1 MAKDKKKDAGKGKSR
16 RQSAR
21 KQQPRKKQN
30 RIQLFFRETIG
41 ELRKVTWPTRKE
53 LYESTILVIVSVMA
67 VSIFIGVV
75 DFVFNKML
83 QFFAQNI

>member
-1 MAKDKKKDAGKGKSR
+1 MKRFIEFLKE
-16 RQSAR
+16 AR
-21 KQQPRKKQN
+21 A
-30 RIQLFFRETIG
+30 
-41 ELRKVTWPTRKE
+41 ELGKVTWPPRKE
-53 LYESTILVIVSVMA
+53 LYESTILVLVSVMA